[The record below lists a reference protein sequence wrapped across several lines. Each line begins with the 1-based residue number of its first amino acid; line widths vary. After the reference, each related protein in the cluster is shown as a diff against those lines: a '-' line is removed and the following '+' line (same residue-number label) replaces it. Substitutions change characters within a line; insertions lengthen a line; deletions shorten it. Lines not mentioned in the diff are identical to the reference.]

1 MGVCAR
7 YGGRG
12 MNSFTNSF
20 NEKAGK
26 LAEVIFG
33 ACDGKTAEDFGREHA
48 PMLVGGRFAAFISVC
63 DTRERARV
71 FRAASDSP
79 ADAWNMAK
87 SAAERYVA
95 AHDFNP
101 MWVKADITAKSEH
114 APFEEVQKQ
123 AVEGYHEFFRRGIAF
138 DDALDTALIEAEING
153 NRVISYKEK
162 KIDIIKV
169 NKHLASCGL
178 KTLSG
183 MPETLV
189 LFDCESAFCNENGSV
204 YRLYGEGND
213 CGRRVLQKMDKET
226 ALRVISTSSEYLS
239 MMVGL
244 DGKFDYGYY
253 PIFHKE
259 IPGYNIL
266 RHATSIWSLLCAYRV
281 TGDKFLLRQTESA
294 IGYMIS
300 NTFYKYNAAEDAENT
315 VYLADK
321 TKNEVKIGGNG
332 VAIVMLTEYMNVTGS
347 DKFKKLCVDL
357 GNGILE
363 LFDSRTGEFFH
374 VLNYPNL
381 APKDKFRTV
390 YYDGECVFALCR
402 LYGLT
407 KQRRFL
413 DTAAM
418 AVDRFIKNDYTKH
431 RDHWVAYAVNELTK
445 YLPEDKYLS
454 FGLKNANVSLK
465 RIYNQPTT
473 YHTYLELLC
482 VTFELYMRIKKQG
495 LQCGYLKKFDEE
507 FFVKTIFR
515 RAEYMLNGY
524 GYPEYVMYFKYPESA
539 LGAFFVRHDGYRI
552 RIDDIQHF
560 CGAYYSF
567 YRNYGEL
574 DELRRAYEDNAVNNG
589 KGIDDI

>member
-1 MGVCAR
+1 
-7 YGGRG
+7 

-20 NEKAGK
+20 NEKAEK
-26 LAEVIFG
+26 LADSLFG
-33 ACDGKTAEDFGREHA
+33 KTEGKTAEDFAKEHA
-48 PMLVGGRFAAFISVC
+48 PALKAANGRFAAFISVC
-63 DTRERARV
+63 DTRERAKV
-71 FRAASDSP
+71 FRACADTP
-79 ADAWNMAK
+79 AEAWEKAK
-87 SAAERYVA
+87 SAAERFVA
-95 AHDFNP
+95 SHDLNP
-101 MWVKADITAKSEH
+101 MWVKADITAKSDY
-114 APFEEVQKQ
+114 AAFEDVQK
-123 AVEGYHEFFRRGIAF
+123 AVAEGYHEFFRRGIAF
-138 DDALDTALIEAEING
+138 DDALETALTEAEMNG
-153 NRVISYKEK
+153 SRVLNYKEGC
-162 KIDIIKV
+162 IDLKRV

-178 KTLSG
+178 KTLSE
-183 MPETLV
+183 MPESLV

-204 YRLYGEGND
+204 YKLYGEGND
-213 CGRRVLQKMDKET
+213 CGRRVLDRIDRET
-226 ALRVISTSSEYLS
+226 VLRVISTSSEYLS

-281 TGDKFLLRQTESA
+281 TGDKFLLRQAESA

-321 TKNEVKIGGNG
+321 TKNEVKIGGNA
-332 VAIVMLTEYMNVTGS
+332 VAIVMLTEYMDVTGS
-347 DKFKKLCVDL
+347 DKYKKLCTDL

-374 VLNYPNL
+374 VLNYPKL
-381 APKDKFRTV
+381 TPKDKFRTV

-407 KQRRFL
+407 KERRFL

-418 AVDRFIKNDYTKH
+418 AVDRFIKDDYIKH
-431 RDHWVAYAVNELTK
+431 RDHWVAYALNELTK
-445 YLPEDKYLS
+445 YLPEEKYLD
-454 FGLKNANVSLK
+454 FGLKNAGVNLK
-465 RIYNQPTT
+465 RIYNQQTT

-495 LQCGYLKKFDEE
+495 LKCGYLKKFDEE

-567 YRNYGEL
+567 LRNYDEL
-574 DELRRAYEDNAVNNG
+574 DGFRSSFEK
-589 KGIDDI
+589 KGSAGEK